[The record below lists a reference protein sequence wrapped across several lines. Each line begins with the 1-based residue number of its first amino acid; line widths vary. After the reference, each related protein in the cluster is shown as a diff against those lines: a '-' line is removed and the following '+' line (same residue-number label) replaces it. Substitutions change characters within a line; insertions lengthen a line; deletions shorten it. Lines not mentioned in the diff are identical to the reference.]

1 MSLRIN
7 LRVSKSK
14 SKVYFDYAKRE
25 QIQDDKIGLNG
36 KREGE
41 NC

>member
-14 SKVYFDYAKRE
+14 SKVYLDYAERE
-25 QIQDDKIGLNG
+25 QIQDDKIGL
-36 KREGE
+36 KRKTGR
-41 NC
+41 